1 MLGLADAVTV
11 YVEAAEEATTVP
23 LFWASFG
30 LVCLWYLLFSLPV
43 VVDDLLKWEHEHG
56 RVEDSAGWQL
66 AVVHLRVTLH
76 LSLVLQLL
84 KPLGCNYYG
93 PSAPLPEAEAGSG
106 SGYLG
111 HNDGWYA
118 ANGTAFTL
126 LSGQTVGA
134 MQGAAGVHCWDEAG
148 PQPTMALAALLAL
161 AFYLLTVHV
170 VGDERVLCR
179 ARQGAG
185 LDVRYSELYTLVANT
200 LSIMAAAG
208 LGLLKAAPFVLLGM
222 LVGTFA
228 ALLLWTLLYRRCV
241 GHSPCCLRSVT
252 VLRAS
257 GYALALWAAICCL
270 VELSGALPP
279 SSSLASTDDA
289 LRPAEVL
296 LLAGWGTVAALALGW
311 LCAID
316 CGARRKR
323 WAEAGNLG
331 RCAGAMRDAE
341 ERWRHAG
348 LLVVAWARGR
358 RRWAWRARTAARVG
372 ELATCLTELEQH
384 VSPDVF
390 GLDSG
395 FVQARGAWLRAVNE
409 ARTHGELEAALHT
422 LSAAVSAGAA
432 AAPAVAVRAGGG
444 AGAALYASWLPGG
457 ELPAQGPWDPV
468 VQRLRNGASSSP
480 GSIRWSYRALYS
492 AAGSLLDFAAL
503 PAPPAPP
510 PEQAA
515 QAHRASQGDAAGR
528 RKAFPGGSPSRRATQ
543 GEAAVPSSP
552 SAPTV
557 AAVVPGDVTLVVMGP
572 IMLGDDAAA
581 THSAAPPTAA
591 LTTSSAESGP
601 STAAGGAGIEMRAVG
616 SAIDVAADSATTA
629 DATDAD
635 TADADDNAARAAVA
649 EAALAAEPAAKPAAE
664 PAAEPWLKARGRLPP
679 QPAGLFS
686 PGVCALLD
694 LLHET
699 ATNFE
704 RAELL
709 ESELRASELS
719 CAEVSAIASTFTF
732 ASRKRAMLVALYPK
746 LPPEERP
753 GFVDVLEAV
762 LDFDFDRKDVM
773 RDLKLG

>member
-1 MLGLADAVTV
+1 ML
-11 YVEAAEEATTVP
+11 
-23 LFWASFG
+23 
-30 LVCLWYLLFSLPV
+30 
-43 VVDDLLKWEHEHG
+43 
-56 RVEDSAGWQL
+56 
-66 AVVHLRVTLH
+66 
-76 LSLVLQLL
+76 
-84 KPLGCNYYG
+84 
-93 PSAPLPEAEAGSG
+93 
-106 SGYLG
+106 
-111 HNDGWYA
+111 
-118 ANGTAFTL
+118 
-126 LSGQTVGA
+126 
-134 MQGAAGVHCWDEAG
+134 
-148 PQPTMALAALLAL
+148 
-161 AFYLLTVHV
+161 
-170 VGDERVLCR
+170 
-179 ARQGAG
+179 
-185 LDVRYSELYTLVANT
+185 
-200 LSIMAAAG
+200 I
-208 LGLLKAAPFVLLGM
+208 
-222 LVGTFA
+222 GTFA
-228 ALLLWTLLYRRCV
+228 ALLLWTLLYCRCI
-241 GHSPCCLRSVT
+241 GQSPCCLRSVT

-279 SSSLASTDDA
+279 SSSLAPADDA

-296 LLAGWGTVAALALGW
+296 LLAGWGTIAALAIGW

-331 RCAGAMRDAE
+331 RCAGAMRDAA
-341 ERWRHAG
+341 ERWRRAG
-348 LLVVAWARGR
+348 LLVVPWARGR
-358 RRWAWRARTAARVG
+358 RRWAWRARTAARVY

-395 FVQARGAWLRAVNE
+395 FVQGRGAWLRAVHA

-432 AAPAVAVRAGGG
+432 AAPTVAVRAGGG
-444 AGAALYASWLPGG
+444 AGAALYASWLPDG
-457 ELPAQGPWDPV
+457 ELPVQGPWDPV
-468 VQRLRNGASSSP
+468 VKRLRNGASSSP
-480 GSIRWSYRALYS
+480 GSIRWSYRALY
-492 AAGSLLDFAAL
+492 AATGSLLDFAAL
-503 PAPPAPP
+503 LAPP

-515 QAHRASQGDAAGR
+515 QAHMATQGNAAAR
-528 RKAFPGGSPSRRATQ
+528 RKAPPGGSSPHRATQ

-557 AAVVPGDVTLVVMGP
+557 AAVVPGDMTVVVMGQV
-572 IMLGDDAAA
+572 MLDDNDVA

-591 LTTSSAESGP
+591 VTTSSAEAGP
-601 STAAGGAGIEMRAVG
+601 STAAGEAGIEMRAVDV
-616 SAIDVAADSATTA
+616 AIDIATDSATVADATDSATAA

-635 TADADDNAARAAVA
+635 TADADGNAAHAAVA
-649 EAALAAEPAAKPAAE
+649 EAAPAAA
-664 PAAEPWLKARGRLPP
+664 PAAEPWLKARGRPPP

-694 LLHET
+694 LLHEA

-704 RAELL
+704 RAELV

-719 CAEVSAIASTFTF
+719 CAELSAITSTFTF

-746 LPPEERP
+746 LPPDERP

-762 LDFDFDRKDVM
+762 LDFDFDRRDVL